1 MTAPK
6 VVVFAPGDEK
16 SYQRFEEAGCEITL
30 GKASWADPT
39 GNTTE
44 EIAAMAVDADALVGT
59 SIKGGRIDRSV
70 MLASEQLRIVA
81 KYTVGVDEVDTDVA
95 TELGIIVTHAPTE
108 ANWGGVVETT
118 MQQMLTLLKKP
129 RQRDEAMKHGT
140 AWRTPALTA
149 THIGRRED
157 GYPGLTVG
165 IVGLG
170 RIGGRLA
177 QMLAPWRVRMLA
189 YDPYQPIDR
198 FIHANVERVDLDT
211 LLQESDVVTLHVIL
225 TPETHHMIGER
236 ELGLM
241 KPTAIL
247 LNTSRGPVIDEKAL
261 VAALQNETIA
271 GAGLD
276 VFEVEPLPMDSPL
289 RQMDERVLLSP
300 HVAAH
305 NHGAGIGPGIEWGT
319 EDVLR
324 ALRGEVPEHVFNKDV
339 IPRWRERFEGRAVI

>member
-1 MTAPK
+1 MAAPK
-6 VVVFAPGDEK
+6 VVVFAPGDEESHK
-16 SYQRFEEAGCEITL
+16 RFAEAGCEVSF

-44 EIAAMAVDADALVGT
+44 ELAALAAGADALVGT
-59 SIKGGRIDRSV
+59 SIKGGRIDRGV
-70 MLASEQLRIVA
+70 MLASEQLRIAA
-81 KYTVGVDEVDTDVA
+81 KYTVGVDEIDVDAA
-95 TELGIIVTHAPTE
+95 TELGIVVTHAPTE

-118 MQQMLTLLKKP
+118 MQQMLTLLKKA
-129 RQRDEAMKHGT
+129 RQRDIALKHGT
-140 AWRTPALTA
+140 AWRTEELTA

-157 GYPGLTVG
+157 GYPGLTIG

-177 QMLAPWRVRMLA
+177 QMLAPWRVRMIG

-211 LLQESDVVTLHVIL
+211 LLRESDVVTLHVTL
-225 TPETHHMIGER
+225 TAETRRMIGSR
-236 ELGLM
+236 EFALM
-241 KPTAIL
+241 KPTAII
-247 LNTSRGPVIDEKAL
+247 LNTARGPVIDE
-261 VAALQNETIA
+261 AALIDALRNEAIA

-289 RQMDERVLLSP
+289 RKMDERILLSA

-305 NHGAGIGPGIEWGT
+305 NYGAGIGPGIKWGT

-324 ALRGEVPEHVFNKDV
+324 ALRGQVPEHVFNKDV
-339 IPRWRERFEGRAVI
+339 LPRWRERFEGRSLI

>member
-1 MTAPK
+1 MAGPK
-6 VVVFAPGDEK
+6 VVVFAPGDEE
-16 SYQRFEEAGCEITL
+16 SFERFEQLGCEVVL
-30 GKASWADPT
+30 GKASWADPR
-39 GNTTE
+39 GNTTD
-44 EIAAMAVDADALVGT
+44 EIRQMAAEADALVGS
-59 SIKGGRIDRSV
+59 SIKGGRIDRGV
-70 MLASEQLRIVA
+70 MAASEHLRIVA
-81 KYTVGVDEVDTDVA
+81 KYTVGVDEIDTDTA

-118 MQQMLTLLKKP
+118 MQQMLTLLKKS
-129 RQRDEAMKHGT
+129 RQRDEALKHGEG
-140 AWRTPALTA
+140 WRSPALTG

-157 GYPGLTVG
+157 GYPGLTIG

-177 QMLAPWRVRMLA
+177 QMLAPWRVRMIG

-211 LLQESDVVTLHVIL
+211 LLRESDVVTLHVIL
-225 TPETHHMIGER
+225 TAETRHMIGER

-241 KPTAIL
+241 KPSAIL
-247 LNTSRGPVIDEKAL
+247 LNTSRGPVIDERAL
-261 VAALQNETIA
+261 IEALQNETIA

-289 RQMDERVLLSP
+289 RQMDERVLLSA

-305 NHGAGIGPGIEWGT
+305 NYGAGIGPGIEWGT
-319 EDVLR
+319 EDVVR
-324 ALRGEVPEHVFNKDV
+324 ALRGQVPEHVFNKEV
-339 IPRWRERFEGRAVI
+339 IPRWRERFEGHPAI